1 MHVPRDL
8 RATGQSMNNMVT
20 TILSRVIGGV
30 LIGYL
35 SDIFGVPTM
44 LRLAGAAAFIGAGIF
59 SVCYHLIEKKE
70 G

>member
-1 MHVPRDL
+1 
-8 RATGQSMNNMVT
+8 MNNMVT

-30 LIGYL
+30 LIEYL

-44 LRLAGAAAFIGAGIF
+44 LRLAGSGMAFIGVRVF
-59 SVCYHLIEKKE
+59 SPVCYHLIEKKE